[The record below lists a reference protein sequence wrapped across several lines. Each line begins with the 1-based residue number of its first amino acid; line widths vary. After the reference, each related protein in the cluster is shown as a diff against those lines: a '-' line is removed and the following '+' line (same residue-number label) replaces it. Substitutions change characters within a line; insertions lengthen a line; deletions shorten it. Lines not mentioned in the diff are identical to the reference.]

1 MAALAA
7 PARPMSPTTLWAR
20 AGWALVSLATALG
33 ILGATM
39 LPFFTSTWIDFE
51 QSRSGAAAL
60 TGYAPADVRA
70 ATDSI
75 VHDLLFGGDFAVRVA
90 GNQVLDA
97 AEISHMRDVRGVF
110 GGFAIAAI
118 VSLAGLGLV
127 AWRTR
132 RRPPDAVE
140 RPEWAERAT
149 ARLAA
154 REAVAR
160 GASWLAVLLVVLGV
174 LAVVAFDAAFQ
185 LFHELLFPGGNFN
198 FDPRTEKLVQLFPE
212 QFWSE
217 TALAYGALAIV
228 VSIGVAWLG
237 RRGVADGSGASR

>member
-20 AGWALVSLATALG
+20 AGWSLVSLATALA

-39 LPFFTSTWIDFE
+39 LPFFTPAWIDFE

-60 TGYAPADVRA
+60 TGYAPADVQA

-90 GNQVLDA
+90 GNQVLDP

-118 VSLAGLGLV
+118 VSVAGLGLV

-132 RRPPDAVE
+132 RRSRGAV
-140 RPEWAERAT
+140 EWAERAT
-149 ARLAA
+149 SRLAA

-185 LFHELLFPGGNFN
+185 LFHEILFPGGNFN

-217 TALAYGALAIV
+217 TALAYGALAIL